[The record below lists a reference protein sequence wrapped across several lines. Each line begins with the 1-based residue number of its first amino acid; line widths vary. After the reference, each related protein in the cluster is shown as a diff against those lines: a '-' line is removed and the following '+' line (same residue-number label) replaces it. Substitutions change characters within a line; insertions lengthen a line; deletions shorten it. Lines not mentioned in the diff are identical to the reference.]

1 MEKKLINNL
10 KLKVLSVFIAFL
22 VWLAVVNISNPDI
35 TGSQVVPL
43 EVINDGVL
51 SASKKTYEL
60 IDDRNTVTIS
70 YKVRTLDS
78 GSVSSSDFR
87 AYIDLAD
94 MYEPT
99 GAVPV
104 KVEVKNNRVD
114 SVEAKPGVIRV
125 RTEDLQEKPF
135 ELTTRYIGKAEDG
148 YRQGSVS
155 LSPSKIVVSG
165 PQSLVGQISSV
176 GIEIELSGASD
187 DLTGSRPIKCY
198 DANGEA
204 IALDERVVL
213 SRTEADYDQSILKVK
228 NLGLNFE
235 TEGRV
240 AEGYRYTGIESS
252 INSVEVVGL
261 KSDLA
266 GINSITI
273 PKTELN
279 MDGASSDRRVNIDLK
294 EYLPEGVSLAGE
306 ESQIT
311 VTIKVEPLEIKDIVL
326 GSDDIRQVG
335 ASSHYSYQFDRD
347 QITVRIKGL
356 EEDLDQLTEESLEA
370 EVDVSDMGPGTH
382 TAGVSFQ
389 LGAAYELVSCDPLQI
404 IVHDR
409 TEESRETD
417 SYTEEEDT
425 SGSPESEAKV
435 SN

>member
-10 KLKVLSVFIAFL
+10 KLKILSVFIAFF

-35 TGSQVVPL
+35 TATQIVSL
-43 EVINDGVL
+43 DVINESVL
-51 SASKKTYEL
+51 TSSKKTYEL
-60 IDDRNTVTIS
+60 LDDRSTVTVS
-70 YKVRTLDS
+70 YKVRTLDA
-78 GSVSSSDFR
+78 GGVSPSDFR

-104 KVEVKNNRVD
+104 KIEVKNNRVD

-135 ELTTRYIGKAEDG
+135 ELTPKYVGKAEEG

-176 GIEIELSGASD
+176 GIEIDLSGATE
-187 DLTGSRPIKCY
+187 DLTGTRPIKCY
-198 DANGEA
+198 DANGEE
-204 IALDERVVL
+204 IALDERVIL

-279 MDGASSDRRVNIDLK
+279 MDGADSDRKVNIDLK
-294 EYLPEGVSLAGE
+294 QHLPDGVSLAGE

-311 VTIKVEPLEIKDIVL
+311 VTIKVEPLETKDIVL
-326 GSDDIRQVG
+326 GADAVRQVG

-347 QITVRIKGL
+347 QITVTIKGL
-356 EEDLDQLTEESLEA
+356 AEDLDQLTEESLEA
-370 EVDVSDMGPGTH
+370 EVDVSDMQPGTH
-382 TAGVSFQ
+382 TAEVTFQ

-409 TEESRETD
+409 TEESKESMETE
-417 SYTEEEDT
+417 SQAETEEE
-425 SGSPESEAKV
+425 SASASEQ
-435 SN
+435 S